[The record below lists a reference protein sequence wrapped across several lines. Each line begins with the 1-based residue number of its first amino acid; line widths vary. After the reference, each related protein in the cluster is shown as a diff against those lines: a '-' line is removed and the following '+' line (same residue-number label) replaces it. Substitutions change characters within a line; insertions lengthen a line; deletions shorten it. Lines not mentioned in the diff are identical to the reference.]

1 MKRRKKKPKQNT
13 DIAAAVGKDS
23 ENETKYK
30 EKVFYWIF
38 IV

>member
-1 MKRRKKKPKQNT
+1 MKKTERKKNPT
-13 DIAAAVGKDS
+13 ERAAVGKDS